1 MLAEMREDA
10 LFDQVRDPA
19 LQAWIATSASTTL
32 HAGRDARRCVVRSKS
47 VIRPFKHGSPPAPA
61 PHFMLAEMREY
72 VLFDQSP

>member
-1 MLAEMREDA
+1 MPAEMREDA

-19 LQAWIATSASTTL
+19 LQAWIATSGSTTL

-61 PHFMLAEMREY
+61 PHFMLAEMREDA
-72 VLFDQSP
+72 LFDRSP